1 MRLNDLVLD
10 AIFWFSVA
18 VGSTLFIGTFLLIL
32 EDGLHLNKKR
42 EQEAHARQLA
52 KYEAEARLYR
62 EAERQRIRAR
72 NNYNGGDY
80 R

>member
-1 MRLNDLVLD
+1 MRLNDLALD

-32 EDGLHLNKKR
+32 EDGLYLNKQR

-52 KYEAEARLYR
+52 EYEAEARLYR

-72 NNYNGGDY
+72 NTYNGGDY